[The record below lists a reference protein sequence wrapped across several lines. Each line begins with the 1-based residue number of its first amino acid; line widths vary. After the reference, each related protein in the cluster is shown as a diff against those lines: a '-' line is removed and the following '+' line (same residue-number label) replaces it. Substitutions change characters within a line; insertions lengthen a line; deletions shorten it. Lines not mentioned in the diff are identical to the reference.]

1 MSRIILH
8 LLQSADCD
16 VYTYNE
22 LVRFMRPEMQSE
34 LFELHT
40 NKVGTKTSMLVNDNP
55 SFEEL
60 FTIADAYRT
69 EHSLS
74 KDEFVIVVTEKLNE
88 QGFFC
93 ALGDGDSRS
102 GFIHAKVWMDAMP
115 ELSEHAEASANAYL
129 VYSLILRRFQYTG
142 NDYPTYTHL
151 FFQANF
157 VHRDQKSCLN
167 NWVANKTLIENLL
180 NSVYICPSCQRG
192 ILAGGLSPQHF
203 LVIKQVFEKI
213 RVNVLA
219 MEDVDPFANG
229 QLYVFQNHIELVYES
244 NYNYGKVGF
253 SKKVGEMSYLT
264 FYIYLLIMNRSVDLI
279 EWNNDPEHF
288 AMIRRIVRVAQGAVL
303 NHPLNEV
310 AEERFKELTVLK
322 KYGTLN
328 PHRTFEFIDTN
339 IGTFVNRVN
348 AKFTDVFIKMGIEKT
363 KSENLASEY
372 FVKGTRDLA
381 LNFERS
387 RVYFDDCWFEE
398 FGDDFPH
405 MQRMP
410 V

>member
-8 LLQSADCD
+8 LLQSTDCAAS
-16 VYTYNE
+16 TYDE
-22 LVRFMRPEMQSE
+22 LVRFMHPEMQSE
-34 LFELHT
+34 LFELQT
-40 NKVGTKTSMLVNDNP
+40 IKVGTKISLEVNDNP
-55 SFEEL
+55 SFKEL
-60 FTIADAYRT
+60 FTIADAYRK

-74 KDEFVIVVTEKLNE
+74 NDEFVIVVTEKLNE
-88 QGFFC
+88 QRFFC

-142 NDYPTYTHL
+142 KEYPTYTHL

-157 VHRDQKSCLN
+157 VHRDEKSCLN

-180 NSVYICPSCQRG
+180 NSVYICPACQRG

-213 RVNVLA
+213 RANVLA
-219 MEDVDPFANG
+219 MDEMDPFENG

-244 NYNYGKVGF
+244 NHNYGKVGF
-253 SKKVGEMSYLT
+253 SKKVGEMSYFT
-264 FYIYLLIMNRSVDLI
+264 FYLYLLLMNRSVDLI
-279 EWNNDPEHF
+279 EWNNEPEHF
-288 AMIRRIVRVAQGAVL
+288 AMMRRIVRVAQGAVL

-310 AEERFKELTVLK
+310 TEERFKELTVLK

-348 AKFTDVFIKMGIEKT
+348 AKFTEVFLAMGIEKT

-381 LNFERS
+381 LNFDRN
-387 RVYFDDCWFEE
+387 RVYFSDCWVDE
-398 FGDDFPH
+398 FGDEFPH

-410 V
+410 E